1 MDIFANFG
9 VALFWFLVLL
19 TPLVFVHE
27 LGHFLVARWNGV
39 RVDVFSIGFGPEL
52 FGWNDRTGTR
62 WKVCAIPLGGYIKM
76 FGEHALE
83 SADEAEPPREMTEEE
98 KKVSFDRKR
107 LSQRA
112 WIVFAGPA
120 ANYIFAIIVMAGS
133 FVFIGQHFTPPE
145 VGKVEEDSA
154 ADKAGLRIGD
164 VILSIDGADVTRF
177 EEISRRIAMRPGET
191 VILEIERNGAVM
203 TLPATTDIIE
213 ARMIDKT
220 TQKIGDLGIRD
231 PMPALITGVVKD
243 SAAAAAGLQTGDLIV
258 EIDGAPIEHF
268 MDVYD
273 IVSVSPNVPLAV
285 TVVRE
290 GRQLTMTAIPK
301 KEVGKLPDG
310 NTVERGLLGVQ
321 ADRATKVVKF
331 GPIEA
336 VGAASKW
343 TYDLTTGSLMAIGQI
358 ITGKRD
364 SSQMGGPIM
373 IAQTSSEFAKRG
385 FDWFLQFMAMISV
398 SLGLINLFPIPV
410 LDGGHLMFY
419 GIEAVRGRPLGER
432 AQEYSFRIGLALV
445 LSLMIFVTVND
456 LLHRVL

>member
-1 MDIFANFG
+1 MDMFANFG
-9 VALFWFLVLL
+9 TALFWFLVLL